1 MVKFSWHIILLRR
14 CKFPMYIFIGL
25 SLLLILLIFLFAKK
39 VASNSFMMTSF
50 KGNSFR
56 TVSISILIAA
66 TLSLSYGIYH
76 AATYQPKYLDI
87 TLQNQNFTVFG
98 NVGELGY
105 FSDELLKKD
114 REVELHFASWEPM
127 QLNNPVIIVK
137 YPSGKQETW
146 KPNIT
151 LLPANKLK
159 EKHGIKEL
167 YQFSSYS
174 FKESGNITLTIT
186 ENNTTN
192 KKVSIQVK

>member
-1 MVKFSWHIILLRR
+1 M
-14 CKFPMYIFIGL
+14 
-25 SLLLILLIFLFAKK
+25 FLFAKK
-39 VASNSFMMTSF
+39 FAPNSFMMTSF
-50 KGNSFR
+50 KGNSFM
-56 TVSISILIAA
+56 TFSIGMLIAS

-76 AATYQPKYLDI
+76 AATYQPKHLDI

-105 FSDELLKKD
+105 FSEVLLKKD
-114 REVELHFASWEPM
+114 TEVELHFASWEVM
-127 QLNNPVIIVK
+127 QLNNPEIIVN

-151 LLPANKLK
+151 SLPANKLK

-167 YQFSSYS
+167 YQLSSYS
-174 FKESGNITLTIT
+174 FKESGNIALTIT

-192 KKVSIQVK
+192 KKISIQVK

>member
-1 MVKFSWHIILLRR
+1 
-14 CKFPMYIFIGL
+14 
-25 SLLLILLIFLFAKK
+25 
-39 VASNSFMMTSF
+39 
-50 KGNSFR
+50 
-56 TVSISILIAA
+56 
-66 TLSLSYGIYH
+66 
-76 AATYQPKYLDI
+76 
-87 TLQNQNFTVFG
+87 
-98 NVGELGY
+98 
-105 FSDELLKKD
+105 
-114 REVELHFASWEPM
+114 M

-192 KKVSIQVK
+192 KRSQFK

>member
-1 MVKFSWHIILLRR
+1 
-14 CKFPMYIFIGL
+14 MYIFIGL

-39 VASNSFMMTSF
+39 VAPNSFMMTSF
-50 KGNSFR
+50 KGNSFK
-56 TVSISILIAA
+56 TFSISILIAA

-76 AATYQPKYLDI
+76 AATYQPNYLDI

-105 FSDELLKKD
+105 FSEELLKKD
-114 REVELHFASWEPM
+114 SEVELYFASWEPM
-127 QLNNPVIIVK
+127 QLNNPVIMVK

-192 KKVSIQVK
+192 KKISIQVK

>member
-1 MVKFSWHIILLRR
+1 
-14 CKFPMYIFIGL
+14 
-25 SLLLILLIFLFAKK
+25 
-39 VASNSFMMTSF
+39 MMTSF
-50 KGNSFR
+50 KGNSFM
-56 TVSISILIAA
+56 TFSIGMLIAS

-76 AATYQPKYLDI
+76 AATYQPKHLDI

-105 FSDELLKKD
+105 FSEVLLRKD
-114 REVELHFASWEPM
+114 TEVELHFASWEVM
-127 QLNNPVIIVK
+127 QLNNPEIIVN

-151 LLPANKLK
+151 SLPANKLK

-167 YQFSSYS
+167 YQLSSYS
-174 FKESGNITLTIT
+174 FKESGNIALTIT

-192 KKVSIQVK
+192 KKISIQVK

>member
-1 MVKFSWHIILLRR
+1 
-14 CKFPMYIFIGL
+14 MYIFIGL

-39 VASNSFMMTSF
+39 FAPNSFMMTSF
-50 KGNSFR
+50 KGNSFK
-56 TVSISILIAA
+56 TFSIGMLIAA

-76 AATYQPKYLDI
+76 AATYQPKHLDI

-105 FSDELLKKD
+105 FSEVLLKKD
-114 REVELHFASWEPM
+114 TEVELHFASWEVM
-127 QLNNPVIIVK
+127 QLNNPEIIVN

-151 LLPANKLK
+151 SLPANKLK

-167 YQFSSYS
+167 YQLSSYS
-174 FKESGNITLTIT
+174 FKESGNIALTIT

-192 KKVSIQVK
+192 KKISIQVK

>member
-1 MVKFSWHIILLRR
+1 
-14 CKFPMYIFIGL
+14 MYIFIGL

-39 VASNSFMMTSF
+39 FAPNSFMMTSF
-50 KGNSFR
+50 KGNSFKR
-56 TVSISILIAA
+56 FSIGMLIAA

-76 AATYQPKYLDI
+76 AATYQPKHLDI

-98 NVGELGY
+98 NVGEVGY
-105 FSDELLKKD
+105 FSEELLKKD
-114 REVELHFASWEPM
+114 TEIELYFASWKQM
-127 QLNNPVIIVK
+127 QLNNPEIIVK

-151 LLPANKLK
+151 LIPANKLK
-159 EKHGIKEL
+159 EQHNIKEL
-167 YQFSSYS
+167 YQLSSYS

>member
-1 MVKFSWHIILLRR
+1 
-14 CKFPMYIFIGL
+14 
-25 SLLLILLIFLFAKK
+25 
-39 VASNSFMMTSF
+39 MTSF
-50 KGNSFR
+50 KGNSFM
-56 TVSISILIAA
+56 TFSIGMLIAS

-76 AATYQPKYLDI
+76 AATYQPKHLDI

-105 FSDELLKKD
+105 FSEVLLKKD
-114 REVELHFASWEPM
+114 TEVELHFASWEVM
-127 QLNNPVIIVK
+127 QLNNPEIIVN

-151 LLPANKLK
+151 SLPANKLK

-167 YQFSSYS
+167 YQLSSYS
-174 FKESGNITLTIT
+174 FKESGNIALTIT

-192 KKVSIQVK
+192 KKISIQVK